1 MNPSLKKQNQCCLII
16 YRHWRQQQ
24 WRCSYDREHSCVTA
38 REGTAIADFT
48 RGENI
53 CVFRLAI
60 KTRKQIHLLSGASRR
75 GENFSDQ
82 KNPLSLISLLAG
94 SSLSVQSLLFHPST
108 TKVRDV
114 RAMLPGSSSSSQALM
129 SSSSPVSQLCGGRP
143 FTQPTACAEMLC
155 STMVNVHTG
164 AISRLYGLGGNSG
177 KKVSYDYC
185 RSIHCTMMP
194 ESNLCSR
201 PRNRDLALTFV
212 PVLTCGTL
220 VHTHIF
226 V

>member
-53 CVFRLAI
+53 CVFRLAR

-82 KNPLSLISLLAG
+82 KK
-94 SSLSVQSLLFHPST
+94 SSLS
-108 TKVRDV
+108 
-114 RAMLPGSSSSSQALM
+114 
-129 SSSSPVSQLCGGRP
+129 
-143 FTQPTACAEMLC
+143 
-155 STMVNVHTG
+155 N
-164 AISRLYGLGGNSG
+164 ISFGWFIL
-177 KKVSYDYC
+177 V
-185 RSIHCTMMP
+185 RSISAVPSFDNQGTRRPSHAPRLFFFFASLDVFVVSSVAALRRSPFCTP
-194 ESNLCSR
+194 HSVCRDAVQYHGECAHGRHQPVVR
-201 PRNRDLALTFV
+201 PRRQQR
-212 PVLTCGTL
+212 
-220 VHTHIF
+220 
-226 V
+226 